1 MTRLT
6 LLCCVAAVACIVI
19 VGRLYDGLSWAGVA
33 MVSGAAVVV
42 WDRRRG

>member
-1 MTRLT
+1 MTRPT
-6 LLCCVAAVACIVI
+6 LVALVAVACIAL